1 MKTFFA
7 CSSQKMETTATPCTP
22 GNISHDTMCRL
33 PLGGNH
39 TTTILR
45 SAWPLAVCVALVV
58 TAQATAAKTSSTP
71 LNEQQHKHQRGCGPI
86 DQLRRSRLLQPQ
98 HRGVPATGSERANG
112 VQSSAWLSPHAER
125 STWTVR
131 GGQRSNNRD
140 EAEGDHGTQ
149 NTKREGDGEQPRY
162 FRDFPP
168 SGARDQQDGVSAAA
182 KKIEKIAADFRTK
195 TDDLAAD
202 VRARGEAIAADLKAK
217 QGKIT
222 DEVLRDRSPEA
233 FGELG
238 GHHTPY
244 DPTTAVRVPYGFD
257 GHGDCC
263 VKPP

>member
-1 MKTFFA
+1 
-7 CSSQKMETTATPCTP
+7 
-22 GNISHDTMCRL
+22 MCRL

-39 TTTILR
+39 TATTLR
-45 SAWPLAVCVALVV
+45 SAWPLAICVALVV
-58 TAQATAAKTSSTP
+58 TAQTTTAKTSSTP
-71 LNEQQHKHQRGCGPI
+71 KNHRQHKHQRGCGPT

-98 HRGVPATGSERANG
+98 HRGVPATGSERGKG
-112 VQSSAWLSPHAER
+112 VQSSAWLSHHAER

-131 GGQRSNNRD
+131 GGQLSNNRD
-140 EAEGDHGTQ
+140 EAEGGGGAQ

-168 SGARDQQDGVSAAA
+168 SGARDHQAGVSAAA
-182 KKIEKIAADFRTK
+182 EKIEKIAADFRTK

-217 QGKIT
+217 QEKIT

-244 DPTTAVRVPYGFD
+244 DPTTAVRVPSGLD
-257 GHGDCC
+257 DHSRWC